1 MLIFVQYLNNPK
13 GEIMTEY
20 ILWLFSA
27 ILLVITVTI
36 HYEVITIVSDR
47 VIPWAQKCVPSR
59 KVMAY
64 AIGGLLFGHIAEIW
78 LFALATKI
86 LIAFPVL
93 GDVEGVSDNGFG
105 VLLYLSSV
113 NYTSLGDNTIRLVGP
128 VRAIAAGE
136 SLIGMVM
143 IAWSASFAYLKMKL
157 IWERRRARRG

>member
-1 MLIFVQYLNNPK
+1 MI
-13 GEIMTEY
+13 EY
-20 ILWLFSA
+20 VLWLFA
-27 ILLVITVTI
+27 VLLLIITVTI

-47 VIPWAQKCVPSR
+47 IIPWAQKCVPSR

-64 AIGGLLFGHIAEIW
+64 AIAGLLFGHIIEIW
-78 LFALATKI
+78 LFALATKF
-86 LIAFPVL
+86 LIAFPL
-93 GDVEGVSDNGFG
+93 FGAVEGTIENGFG

-128 VRAIAAGE
+128 VRALAAGE
-136 SLIGMVM
+136 SLVGMVM